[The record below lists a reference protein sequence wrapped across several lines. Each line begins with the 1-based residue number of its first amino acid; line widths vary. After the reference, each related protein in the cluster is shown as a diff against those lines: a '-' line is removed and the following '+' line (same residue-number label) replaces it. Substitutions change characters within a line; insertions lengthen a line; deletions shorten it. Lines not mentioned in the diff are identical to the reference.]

1 MPLEP
6 GVHAL
11 ANEPADAPCP
21 RAERLRAALET
32 MVAAGA
38 DPEGLLDTLM
48 VEDGPTL
55 FLRGDIYGTRA
66 SRSEEQTSELQ
77 SQMRNSYAVFCLQ
90 KKYRAIE
97 LTIKSPR
104 ARTPITNTNAPTYA
118 NQKT

>member
-48 VEDGPTL
+48 VEGGPAL

-66 SRSEEQTSELQ
+66 STLVAISADGSVKMIERRYEKGDRQ
-77 SQMRNSYAVFCLQ
+77 STRLNS
-90 KKYRAIE
+90 
-97 LTIKSPR
+97 SH
-104 ARTPITNTNAPTYA
+104 
-118 NQKT
+118 

>member
-48 VEDGPTL
+48 VEDGPAL
-55 FLRGDIYGTRA
+55 FLRGAIYGTRA
-66 SRSEEQTSELQ
+66 STPVALSADGSAKL
-77 SQMRNSYAVFCLQ
+77 S
-90 KKYRAIE
+90 
-97 LTIKSPR
+97 
-104 ARTPITNTNAPTYA
+104 ARRYE
-118 NQKT
+118 KGEGRRDVEGKRG